1 MIEVLG
7 CGIDIEEPARFGK
20 KIPAHGHATGFVKLV
35 YTDSEIE
42 YNLKSFPALSFPLG
56 FSCKEAF
63 FKSFGLSWTNSNIS
77 WKDIELL
84 FTDANDLQKYE
95 VRLSG
100 YAKAL
105 YRKKKCRSFE
115 SFLEYTP
122 AYVMFQVI
130 LLS

>member
-1 MIEVLG
+1 MKEVLG
-7 CGIDIEEPARFGK
+7 CGIDIEELARFRK
-20 KIPAHGHATGFVKLV
+20 KIPAPGQSNGFVRLV
-35 YTDSEIE
+35 YTDDETE
-42 YNLKSFPALSFPLG
+42 RNLRFSPALSFPLG

-63 FKSFGLSWTNSNIS
+63 FKSFGVSWTNSEIS

-84 FTDANDLQKYE
+84 FSDANDLQKYD

-100 YAKAL
+100 HAKEL
-105 YRKKKCRSFE
+105 FREKKCRRFE

>member
-1 MIEVLG
+1 MKEVLG

-20 KIPAHGHATGFVKLV
+20 KIPKPGHTPGFIKLV

-42 YNLKSFPALSFPLG
+42 HNLKSCPALSFPLG

-63 FKSFGLSWTNSNIS
+63 FKSFGLSWTNSSIS

-84 FTDANDLQKYE
+84 FADADDLQQYE

-100 YAKAL
+100 YAKEL
-105 YRKKKCRSFE
+105 YRMKKCRSFE
-115 SFLEYTP
+115 SFLEYNS
-122 AYVMFQVI
+122 AYVMFQVV

>member
-1 MIEVLG
+1 MKEVLG
-7 CGIDIEEPARFGK
+7 CGIDIEETARFRK
-20 KIPAHGHATGFVKLV
+20 KIPVPGHTNGFIRMV
-35 YTDSEIE
+35 YTDEEIDR
-42 YNLKSFPALSFPLG
+42 NLRVEPALSFPLG

-63 FKSFGLSWTNSNIS
+63 FKSFGVSWTNSDIS

-84 FTDANDLQKYE
+84 FSDAGDLHKYE

-100 YAKAL
+100 HARQL
-105 YRKKKCRSFE
+105 FGEKKCGSFE

-122 AYVMFQVI
+122 DYIMFQVV

>member
-1 MIEVLG
+1 MKEVLG
-7 CGIDIEEPARFGK
+7 CGIDIEEPARFRK
-20 KIPAHGHATGFVKLV
+20 KIPTPGHSTSFVRLV
-35 YTDSEIE
+35 FTDSEIE
-42 YNLKSFPALSFPLG
+42 RNLSIRPALSFPLG

-63 FKSFGLSWTNSNIS
+63 FKSFGLSWTNSRIS

-84 FTDANDLQKYE
+84 FADANDLQNYT

-100 YAKAL
+100 YAKEF
-105 YRKKKCRSFE
+105 YREKKCRSFE

-122 AYVMFQVI
+122 AYVMFQVV

>member
-1 MIEVLG
+1 MKEVLG
-7 CGIDIEEPARFGK
+7 CGIDIEEPARFRK
-20 KIPAHGHATGFVKLV
+20 KIPKPGHTTSFVRLV

-42 YNLKSFPALSFPLG
+42 HNLKSCPALSFPLG

-63 FKSFGLSWTNSNIS
+63 FKSFGLSWTNSSLS

-84 FTDANDLQKYE
+84 FSDTNDLQQYE
-95 VRLSG
+95 IRLSG
-100 YAKAL
+100 YAKEL
-105 YRKKKCRSFE
+105 FRKKKCRSFE

-122 AYVMFQVI
+122 DYVMFQVV

>member
-1 MIEVLG
+1 MKEVIG
-7 CGIDIEEPARFGK
+7 CGIDIEEPARFRK
-20 KIPAHGHATGFVKLV
+20 KIPKPGHRSGFVRLV
-35 YTDSEIE
+35 YTDYEIE
-42 YNLKSFPALSFPLG
+42 NNLKSCPDFSFPLG

-63 FKSFGLSWTNSNIS
+63 FKSFGLSWTNSSIS

-84 FTDANDLQKYE
+84 FADANDLQKYE
-95 VRLSG
+95 VRLG
-100 YAKAL
+100 GFAKEL

-122 AYVMFQVI
+122 AYVMFQVV